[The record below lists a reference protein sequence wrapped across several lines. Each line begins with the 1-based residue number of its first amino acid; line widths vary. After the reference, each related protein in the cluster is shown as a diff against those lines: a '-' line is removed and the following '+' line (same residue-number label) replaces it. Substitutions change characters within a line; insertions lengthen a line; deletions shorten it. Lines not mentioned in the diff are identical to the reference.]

1 MTVITDAARLPAIET
16 HALSKRYGD
25 VVAAGP
31 LAFSVVAHRVTGF
44 VGRNGA
50 GKTTTIKM
58 LLGMIAATS
67 GSGRVLGRRI
77 DDPEA
82 SLAIRRHVAYV
93 GEDKGLYA
101 YMTVGELIRFTRAFY
116 DDWHPALER
125 RLLAQYELPIDR
137 KVKAL
142 SKGTRTKLA
151 LLLAL
156 ARRPQLLILD
166 EPTDGLD
173 PVAIEQLLQELA
185 GRSGDGTTIF
195 FSSHQLGDVERI
207 ADDIVMIDR
216 GAIVLETSLDDLRA
230 HYRVVTVG
238 FTTPPDEKAFG
249 MPGVL
254 GVRVAGR
261 QAQILASGNA
271 DAIVRRAHS
280 LGATSV
286 QISNATL
293 REVFLDRAGGA
304 AAVR

>member
-1 MTVITDAARLPAIET
+1 VTAAEPVIET
-16 HALSKRYGD
+16 RALAKHYGR
-25 VVAAGP
+25 VVAVQP
-31 LAFSVVAHRVTGF
+31 LKFAVAAHRVTGF
-44 VGRNGA
+44 IGRNGA
-50 GKTTTIKM
+50 GKSTTIKM
-58 LLGMIAATS
+58 LLGMLAPTS

-77 DDPEA
+77 DDPDD
-82 SLAIRRHVAYV
+82 SLAIRRRVAYV

-101 YMTVGELIRFTRAFY
+101 YMTVAELIRFTRAFY
-116 DDWHPALER
+116 GDWQPELER
-125 RLLAQYELPIDR
+125 RLVAQYELPLDR

-156 ARRPQLLILD
+156 ARRPELLILD

-216 GAIVLETSLDDLRA
+216 GAIALETSLDELRA
-230 HYRVVTVG
+230 SYRLVTLG
-238 FTTPPDEKAFG
+238 FAAEPARTAFG

-254 GVRVAGR
+254 SVRVEGR
-261 QAQILASGNA
+261 QARVLVSCQV
-271 DAIVRRAHS
+271 DAVVRRAHGM
-280 LGATSV
+280 GATSV
-286 QISNATL
+286 QIANATL
-293 REVFLDRAGGA
+293 REVFLDRAA
-304 AAVR
+304 P